1 MPIDLN
7 QKEFLS
13 LPKMQ
18 REAVI
23 FDNVQEIK
31 NQIINYHKGNAKT
44 KTQITIGYI
53 WMFILSVSLG
63 FKRYFPI

>member
-31 NQIINYHKGNAKT
+31 NQITNYHKGNAKT

-53 WMFILSVSLG
+53 WMFTLSVCLG
-63 FKRYFPI
+63 LRRFLPI